1 MKQNFFDH
9 LDGGWGD
16 LIADTYKEYNK
27 QSLLFNLTFKG
38 FFAYDIYSVDE
49 SQEYKFDLI
58 FQDEDMKYHL
68 EEEGYKKRYNRK
80 IYIGELYSPNYTT
93 VGFSLENAVLSFTR
107 FEVSNINKIV
117 IIDDS
122 RPCFYFDDYYEGD
135 LYQELIDSRKIVLA
149 DPETM
154 KFPPLQELND

>member
-1 MKQNFFDH
+1 MKD
-9 LDGGWGD
+9 
-16 LIADTYKEYNK
+16 
-27 QSLLFNLTFKG
+27 
-38 FFAYDIYSVDE
+38 
-49 SQEYKFDLI
+49 
-58 FQDEDMKYHL
+58 HL

-80 IYIGELYSPNYTT
+80 IYIGELYSPSYTT

-107 FEVSNINKIV
+107 LEVSNINKIV

-122 RPCFYFDDYYEGD
+122 RPCFYFDDYEGD